1 MTRWFGPVLVR
12 VLVVHDHGRDG
23 NDHVKQRRHTAEQ
36 VIRKL
41 REGDRMLGEGRSIAE
56 VSKAL
61 EVSEPTYHRW
71 RNQYG
76 GIKAD
81 DAKRL
86 RELER
91 ENARLKRI
99 VADQAL
105 ETQALKEIAKG
116 NWEPSPPTPRGP

>member
-1 MTRWFGPVLVR
+1 MDETGTL
-12 VLVVHDHGRDG
+12 
-23 NDHVKQRRHTAEQ
+23 HVKQRRHTPEQ

-41 REGDRMLGEGRSIAE
+41 READRMLGEGKSIAE
-56 VSKAL
+56 VAKAF

-76 GIKAD
+76 GMKAD

-105 ETQALKEIAKG
+105 ERQALKEIAKG
-116 NWEPSPPTPRGP
+116 RMSLLCQLEAACGSVAVDRDDASGRG